1 MAPGDS
7 DRVEGAE
14 MGATETGA
22 PDPSSPSPD
31 AWRESV
37 RLGMLTVAAFIAPP
51 VVTSAFLLRSGQRP
65 WLDDAVLVATG
76 LLLPSYRL
84 MRGSLATRSLLMLA
98 TSCITSIFLL
108 GRIGLTAGLSVS
120 LATFSVLALVT
131 ASRRIG
137 FAIVAITALAYLGAG
152 FLASHHVLTLTA
164 ADTDPYRL
172 RNWLRMGTTSSL
184 LSLLLMAVIDSVIR
198 QVEANGRAV
207 SEALVRLQTAT
218 AERAKQEQDLRAAYD
233 RLGQLHQKLEAT
245 KEEERRF
252 LSREL
257 HDELG
262 QTLTALKLRLQLG
275 ARPAAP
281 IGDTGT
287 ATTDPIALVD
297 DLISRVRKIAVD
309 LRPPLLDEVGLI
321 SALRVYLESQA
332 AIAGLPITLQADEGG
347 PGTPSRLAA
356 DLEIACFR
364 VVQESITNALRHA
377 GARRIEV
384 RIVRSASAIA
394 LSVADDGQGFDLDT
408 LDEAVTNGHLG
419 VLGMRE
425 RIRARGGRFT
435 LTSARGAGTTV
446 EIELDAPPPGASG

>member
-1 MAPGDS
+1 
-7 DRVEGAE
+7 
-14 MGATETGA
+14 MGATDRNA
-22 PDPSSPSPD
+22 PAPE

-37 RLGMLTVAAFIAPP
+37 RLGMLTMAAFIAPP
-51 VVTSAFLLRSGQRP
+51 VVTAAFVLRSGPRS
-65 WLDDAVLVATG
+65 WLDDAVLLATG

-84 MRGSLATRSLLMLA
+84 MRGSLTTRSLLMLA
-98 TSCITSIFLL
+98 TACTTSFYLL

-120 LATFSVLALVT
+120 LATFSVLALIS

-137 FAIVAITALAYLGAG
+137 FAIIGIAAVAYLGVG
-152 FLASHHVLTLTA
+152 LLASHHVLTLTA
-164 ADTDPYRL
+164 ADTDPYRF

-184 LSLLLMAVIDSVIR
+184 LSLLLMTVIDFVIR
-198 QVEANGRAV
+198 HVEANGRAV
-207 SEALVRLQTAT
+207 TEALVRLQSAA
-218 AERAKQEQDLRAAYD
+218 AERAKQEQDLRVAYD

-275 ARPAAP
+275 ERAPALTSTSANRS
-281 IGDTGT
+281 TE
-287 ATTDPIALVD
+287 PIALVD
-297 DLISRVRKIAVD
+297 DLISRVRKISVD
-309 LRPPLLDEVGLI
+309 LRPPLLDEVGLV

-332 AIAGLPITLQADEGG
+332 EISGLAIELQTEEPG
-347 PGTPSRLAA
+347 PGTPTRLPS

-377 GARRIEV
+377 SARRLQV
-384 RIVRSASAIA
+384 RVIRSATRVS
-394 LSVADDGQGFDLDT
+394 LSVQDNGRGFDLGT
-408 LDEAVTNGHLG
+408 LDAATANGHLG

-425 RIRARGGRFT
+425 RVRARGGRFKV
-435 LTSARGAGTTV
+435 TSVPGSGTTV
-446 EIELDAPPPGASG
+446 EVELDVPPAGATG

>member
-1 MAPGDS
+1 
-7 DRVEGAE
+7 
-14 MGATETGA
+14 MGADK
-22 PDPSSPSPD
+22 PDKPELPSSPSPD

-51 VVTSAFLLRSGQRP
+51 VVTSAFLLRSGQRS
-65 WLDDAVLVATG
+65 WLDDAFLLTTG
-76 LLLPSYRL
+76 LLLPIFRL

-98 TSCITSIFLL
+98 TACTTSIFLL

-120 LATFSVLALVT
+120 LATFSVLALVST
-131 ASRRIG
+131 SRRIG
-137 FAIVAITALAYLGAG
+137 FAIIGVTAAAYLGVG

-164 ADTDPYRL
+164 ADTDPYRF
-172 RNWLRMGTTSSL
+172 RNWIRMGTTSSL
-184 LSLLLMAVIDSVIR
+184 LSVLLMTVIDFVIR
-198 QVEANGRAV
+198 HVEANGRAMT
-207 SEALVRLQTAT
+207 EALVRLQVAA
-218 AERAKQEQDLRAAYD
+218 AEREKQEQDLRVAYD

-275 ARPAAP
+275 ERAAAP
-281 IGDTGT
+281 ASALANPNTE
-287 ATTDPIALVD
+287 PIALVD
-297 DLISRVRKIAVD
+297 DLISRVRKISVD
-309 LRPPLLDEVGLI
+309 LRPPLLDEVGLV

-332 AIAGLPITLQADEGG
+332 EISGLAIDLQAEEPS
-347 PGTPSRLAA
+347 PGASARLPS

-377 GARRIEV
+377 SARRLKV
-384 RIVRSASAIA
+384 RIVRSATAIS
-394 LSVADDGQGFDLDT
+394 LSVADDGRGFDVGT
-408 LDEAVTNGHLG
+408 LDEAAAHGHLG

-425 RIRARGGRFT
+425 RVRARGGRFK
-435 LTSARGAGTTV
+435 LTSTAGAGTTV
-446 EIELDAPPPGASG
+446 EVDLDAPAASASG